1 MFTALTFTTPFQS
14 FVGRTTIVL
23 LEISLAVSAFAQDFP
38 SRVSGQILTP
48 AATAETDSTRVP
60 LVLTLQD
67 ALARAKAND
76 PQFRSA
82 LTDLGVAH
90 QDTVQSRAQLLPN
103 VNYNMQYIYTQG
115 NGTATGRFLA
125 NNGVHEYIAQGNVHQ
140 ALSPGMFAEYR
151 KAAAAEALTRAKSEI
166 ATRGLVVTVVQ
177 AYYGYVVAQ
186 RKYATAQK
194 ATAEADHFLG
204 ISQKLQN
211 GGEVARSD
219 VIKAQIQNNQQQR
232 DLQDALLAMNK
243 TRLDLAVLL
252 FPNFD
257 ENFSVVDDL
266 RLPDPLP
273 SFVEVQTAAT
283 KNNPTLRA
291 ALATLRQSNQ
301 EVSVAWTAMLPSI
314 TLDYFY
320 GIDANQFA
328 VRDRNGFRN
337 LGYGATATLQLPIW
351 SWGAGASKIKQAD
364 LKRQQASVEL
374 SFAQRRL
381 LADLRSFYEE
391 TGTLRAQLGLL
402 SQTAELAADSLRLI
416 TLRYQAGEATV
427 LEVVD
432 AQNTLTQAR
441 NAYDDGQ
448 VRFRVA
454 LANLQTLTGSF

>member
-1 MFTALTFTTPFQS
+1 MFTALTFTTQFQS
-14 FVGRTTIVL
+14 LVGRTTIVL
-23 LEISLAVSAFAQDFP
+23 LEILLAVSAFAQDSP

-48 AATAETDSTRVP
+48 AATAETDSTRAP

-194 ATAEADHFLG
+194 AAAEADHFLG

-232 DLQDALLAMNK
+232 DMQDALLAMNK

-266 RLPDPLP
+266 SLPDPLP
-273 SFVEVQTAAT
+273 SFVEVQAAAT

-391 TGTLRAQLGLL
+391 TGTLRAQLELL
-402 SQTAELAADSLRLI
+402 SQTAELAADSLRLT

>member
-23 LEISLAVSAFAQDFP
+23 LEIVLAVSAFAQDSP

-194 ATAEADHFLG
+194 AAAEADHFLG

-266 RLPDPLP
+266 GLPDPLP
-273 SFVEVQTAAT
+273 SFVEVQAAAT

-364 LKRQQASVEL
+364 LKRQQASLEL

-391 TGTLRAQLGLL
+391 TGTLRAQLELL
-402 SQTAELAADSLRLI
+402 SQTAELAADSLRLT